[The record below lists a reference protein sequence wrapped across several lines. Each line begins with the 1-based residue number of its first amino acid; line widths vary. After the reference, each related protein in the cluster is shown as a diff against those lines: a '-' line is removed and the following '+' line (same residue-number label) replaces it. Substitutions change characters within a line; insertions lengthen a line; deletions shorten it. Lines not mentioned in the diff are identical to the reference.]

1 METILHRFARILWAD
16 QPADISSADKLY
28 ASLLPADTPGTFCWG
43 DLDYTDKTR
52 SFWQP
57 AQHYARMQTILKG
70 FGQERLHRDPAYAKR
85 MIGALK
91 YWLDH
96 DYTNPNWWH
105 NEIGMPL
112 GIGNITILL
121 YPLLDA
127 DTVSRAAELVG
138 RGSMATLP
146 AISQSWTGANL
157 IWGALN
163 TVRHALLTGDSELL
177 RRAVTR
183 ASAEITEGAAEGI
196 QLDRSFFQHGPRLYA
211 GGYGLSFAGDIAKL
225 LYLLQETAYQLPSD
239 KIDLFLSFIL
249 DGLRHMIHGG
259 GLDWA
264 CVGRE
269 ITRPGVLDSTH
280 AASVVELLTHTE
292 GLPRKDDLVSFLSH
306 LRGGEATDMTRY
318 FPDAAMLCHHFHGL
332 YVGAKFMND
341 RTLGAEICNSEGE
354 LCCNMSYGTH
364 TCIMQSGREYRDINP
379 VWDYAHIPGTTTI
392 EESDAELLARK
403 NWVFAAHPNQCFG
416 GAQNGR
422 RAVIYEL
429 AQHDS
434 TEALVTHFAF
444 EDGYIC
450 LGAGITDTSGLP
462 LVTTVDQCW
471 LTGNPAVTDRATV
484 HNGIRYSALN
494 GTVMDTAVREQVGS
508 WRRNNAALSDRPV
521 KGEVLTLTISHPT
534 GQESAYAYMISA
546 ADTDEPSVEVL
557 RNDRELQAI
566 RLPDGSVMA
575 VFHGDCSLTV
585 SSDGEI
591 LSGTRGQIL
600 C

>member
-1 METILHRFARILWAD
+1 METILHRFARMLWAD
-16 QPADISSADKLY
+16 QPADTSSAEKLY
-28 ASLLPADTPGTFCWG
+28 ASLCPADAPDTFCWG

-70 FGQERLHRDPAYAKR
+70 FGEERLHRDPDYAKR
-85 MIGALK
+85 MIGALQ

-121 YPLLDA
+121 YPLLD
-127 DTVSRAAELVG
+127 DETVTRAAELVG

-163 TVRHALLTGDSELL
+163 TVRHALLTGDSDLL

-183 ASAEITEGAAEGI
+183 AAAEITEGGAEGI
-196 QLDRSFFQHGPRLYA
+196 QRDRSFFQHGPRLYS
-211 GGYGLSFAGDIAKL
+211 GGYGLSFAEDIAKL
-225 LYLLQETAYQLPSD
+225 LYLLRETEYQLPAD

-249 DGLRHMIHGG
+249 DGLRHMIHGE

-280 AASVVELLTHTE
+280 AAGVVELLTRAE
-292 GLPRKDDLVSFLSH
+292 GLPRKDELVSFLSH
-306 LRGGEATDMTRY
+306 LRGGEPTDMTRY

-364 TCIMQSGREYRDINP
+364 TCVMKSGREYRDINP
-379 VWDYAHIPGTTTI
+379 IWDYAHIPGTTAV
-392 EESDAELLARK
+392 EESDTELLVRK
-403 NWVFAAHPNQCFG
+403 GWVFAAHPNTCFG
-416 GAQNGR
+416 GTQNGR

-429 AQHDS
+429 ARHDG

-450 LGAGITDTSGLP
+450 LGAGVTDEGGRP
-462 LVTTVDQCW
+462 LVTTVDQCR
-471 LTGNPAVTDRATV
+471 LTDDPAVTDHATV
-484 HNGIRYSALN
+484 HNGIRYTALG
-494 GTVMDTAVREQVGS
+494 GTLIDTAVREQVGS
-508 WRRNNAALSDRPV
+508 WRRNNAALSDHPV
-521 KGEVLTLTISHPT
+521 KGDVLTLTVTHPA
-534 GQESAYAYMISA
+534 GKESAYAYMISP
-546 ADTDEPSVEVL
+546 ADIDEPAVTVL
-557 RNDRELQAI
+557 RNDRGLQAV

-575 VFHGDCSLTV
+575 VFHGACSLTV
-585 SSDGEI
+585 SPHGEV
-591 LSGTRGQIL
+591 LSGTEGQIL

>member
-1 METILHRFARILWAD
+1 
-16 QPADISSADKLY
+16 
-28 ASLLPADTPGTFCWG
+28 
-43 DLDYTDKTR
+43 
-52 SFWQP
+52 
-57 AQHYARMQTILKG
+57 
-70 FGQERLHRDPAYAKR
+70 
-85 MIGALK
+85 
-91 YWLDH
+91 
-96 DYTNPNWWH
+96 
-105 NEIGMPL
+105 
-112 GIGNITILL
+112 
-121 YPLLDA
+121 LDA

-146 AISQSWTGANL
+146 AIAQSWTGANL

-211 GGYGLSFAGDIAKL
+211 GGYGLSFAGDIARL
-225 LYLLQETAYQLPSD
+225 LYLLQETAYQLPAD

-249 DGLRHMIHGG
+249 DGLRHMIHSG

-269 ITRPGVLDSTH
+269 LTRPGVLDSSRVTGI
-280 AASVVELLTHTE
+280 VELLTHTE
-292 GLPRKDDLVSFLSH
+292 GLPRKDELVSLLTH
-306 LRGGEATDMTRY
+306 LRGGQPTDMTRY
-318 FPDAAMLCHHFHGL
+318 FPDAAMLCHHFNGL

>member
-1 METILHRFARILWAD
+1 METILRRFARMLWDD
-16 QPADISSADKLY
+16 QPADAGSAGKLY
-28 ASLLPADTPGTFCWG
+28 ASLRPADTPDTFCWA
-43 DLDYTDKTR
+43 DLDYTDETR

-57 AQHYARMQTILKG
+57 AQHYARMQIILKG
-70 FGQERLHRDPAYAKR
+70 FGEERLYRDSGYAAR

-96 DYTNPNWWH
+96 DYRNPNWWH

-127 DTVSRAAELVG
+127 ETVSRAAALVG

-163 TVRHALLTGDSELL
+163 TVRHALLTKDSDLL

-183 ASAEITEGAAEGI
+183 AAAEITEGEAEGI
-196 QLDRSFFQHGPRLYA
+196 QRDRSFFQHGPRLYA

-225 LYLLQETAYQLPSD
+225 LYLFQETEYQLPAD

-249 DGLRHMIHGG
+249 DGLRHMIHSG

-269 ITRPGVLDSTH
+269 ITRPGVLDSSRAVAT
-280 AASVVELLTHTE
+280 VELLIRTE
-292 GLPRKDDLVSFLSH
+292 ELPRKAELEAFLAH
-306 LRGGEATDMTRY
+306 LRGSEATDMTRY

-354 LCCNMSYGTH
+354 LCYNMSYGTH
-364 TCIMQSGREYRDINP
+364 TCIMGRGKEYLDINP
-379 VWDYAHIPGTTTI
+379 VWDYAHIPGTTSF

-403 NWVFAAHPNQCFG
+403 DWVCAAHPNQCFG
-416 GAQNGR
+416 GKQNGL

-429 AQHDS
+429 AQHDGI
-434 TEALVTHFAF
+434 EALVTHFAF

-450 LGAGITDTSGLP
+450 LGAGLTTRDDRP
-462 LVTTVDQCW
+462 LVTTVDQCR
-471 LTGNPAVTDRATV
+471 LAGAPEITDRATV
-484 HNGIRYSALN
+484 HNGIRYTALD
-494 GTVMDTAVREQVGS
+494 GTVLDTAIREQVGS

-521 KGEVLTLTISHPT
+521 KGDVLTLTVTHPA
-534 GQESAYAYMISA
+534 GRESAYAYMISA
-546 ADTDEPSVEVL
+546 ADRDEPAVEVL
-557 RNDRELQAI
+557 HNDRSLQAI

-575 VFHGDCSLTV
+575 VFHEKASLAI
-585 SSDGEI
+585 SPHGQR
-591 LSGTRGQIL
+591 LSGTKRQIL

>member
-1 METILHRFARILWAD
+1 
-16 QPADISSADKLY
+16 
-28 ASLLPADTPGTFCWG
+28 
-43 DLDYTDKTR
+43 
-52 SFWQP
+52 
-57 AQHYARMQTILKG
+57 
-70 FGQERLHRDPAYAKR
+70 
-85 MIGALK
+85 
-91 YWLDH
+91 
-96 DYTNPNWWH
+96 
-105 NEIGMPL
+105 
-112 GIGNITILL
+112 
-121 YPLLDA
+121 
-127 DTVSRAAELVG
+127 
-138 RGSMATLP
+138 
-146 AISQSWTGANL
+146 
-157 IWGALN
+157 
-163 TVRHALLTGDSELL
+163 
-177 RRAVTR
+177 
-183 ASAEITEGAAEGI
+183 
-196 QLDRSFFQHGPRLYA
+196 
-211 GGYGLSFAGDIAKL
+211 
-225 LYLLQETAYQLPSD
+225 
-239 KIDLFLSFIL
+239 
-249 DGLRHMIHGG
+249 
-259 GLDWA
+259 
-264 CVGRE
+264 
-269 ITRPGVLDSTH
+269 
-280 AASVVELLTHTE
+280 
-292 GLPRKDDLVSFLSH
+292 
-306 LRGGEATDMTRY
+306 MTRY

-354 LCCNMSYGTH
+354 LCYNMSYGTH

-416 GAQNGR
+416 GAQNGC

-508 WRRNNAALSDRPV
+508 WRRNNAALSDHPV
-521 KGEVLTLTISHPT
+521 KGDVLTLTISYPT